1 LSEKVSN
8 NKRKN
13 LSSRINCSN
22 KLTYE
27 RIYGTK
33 VVNPHLL
40 TDSDNA
46 ETPNESTANAPDNE
60 DDSHKNMVIEE
71 DKGKPSIVVCH
82 FRWNSISVSKFSRW
96 KGKYFPDTPPT
107 HIA

>member
-71 DKGKPSIVVCH
+71 DKGKLQLLFV
-82 FRWNSISVSKFSRW
+82 ISVGVLFL
-96 KGKYFPDTPPT
+96 GKQFFKMERK
-107 HIA
+107 ILS